1 MKTAI
6 RQHQLFIVWLL
17 LMLLSMLG
25 LAGVKAGLHGLTFS
39 LALLLVAGVKI
50 QLIAD
55 WFMSLREVRMMWRM
69 IMLGWV
75 LVVTGLIAIAFT
87 LTPPL

>member
-1 MKTAI
+1 MKTNI
-6 RQHQLFIVWLL
+6 RQTQLFFIWLL
-17 LMLLSMLG
+17 LAMLGFIG
-25 LAGVKAGLHGLTFS
+25 LAGVKAGFHGLTFS
-39 LALLLVAGVKI
+39 LALLLIAGFKI

-75 LVVTGLIAIAFT
+75 LVVTGLIAIAFI
-87 LTPPL
+87 LTPPV